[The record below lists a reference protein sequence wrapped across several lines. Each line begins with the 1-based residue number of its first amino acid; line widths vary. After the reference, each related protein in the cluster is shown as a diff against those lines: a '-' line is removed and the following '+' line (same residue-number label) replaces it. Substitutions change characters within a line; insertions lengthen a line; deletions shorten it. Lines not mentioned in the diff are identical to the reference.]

1 MGCCVLKT
9 VYIVDDSETNL
20 LVARDAIK
28 DKYRV
33 ATMSSANKLFSLLEK
48 RLPDLILIDIEMPD
62 LNGFDALEALKANPA
77 YKNIPV
83 IFLTSASDPDTEV
96 RGFELGAV
104 DFISKPFSGPVLI
117 NRLKTHLKI
126 DELIKDR
133 TSQLES
139 LQNGLVFV
147 LSDIIESR
155 DKETGNHIART
166 SAYLH
171 ILINRMIERGVYADE
186 LVGIDVDSLIA
197 SARLHDIGK
206 IAISDTILNKP
217 SKLDFEEFEIMKT
230 HCNAG
235 EHIIDQI
242 YSWTGDIEF
251 LQYARQFVSAHHER
265 WDGNG
270 YPNSLAGK
278 DIPLLGRIMAIV
290 DVYDALTSVR
300 PYKDAFEFD
309 VAVEIITN
317 GRGTQFDPN
326 IVDIFLEAKDCFR
339 RVVE

>member
-1 MGCCVLKT
+1 MKT
-9 VYIVDDSETNL
+9 VFIVDDSETNL

-28 DKYRV
+28 DNYKV
-33 ATMSSANKLFSLLEK
+33 ATMSSATKLFSLLEK
-48 RLPDLILIDIEMPD
+48 RVPDLILIDIEMPD
-62 LNGFDALEALKANPA
+62 LNGFDALKTLKSNPI
-77 YKNIPV
+77 YERIPV
-83 IFLTSASDPDTEV
+83 IFLTSVSDPETEV

-104 DFISKPFSGPVLI
+104 DFISKPFSAPVLI
-117 NRLKTHLKI
+117 NRLQTHLKI
-126 DELIKDR
+126 DELIKMR

-139 LQNGLVFV
+139 FQNGLVFV

-155 DKETGNHIART
+155 DKETGSHIART

-171 ILINRMIERGVYADE
+171 ILIKHMIENNVYADE
-186 LVGIDVDSLIA
+186 LAPMDIEVLIA

-206 IAISDTILNKP
+206 IAISDVILNKP

-230 HCNAG
+230 HCCAG
-235 EHIIDQI
+235 EQIIDQI

-251 LQYARQFVSAHHER
+251 LRYARQFVSAHHER

-270 YPNSLAGK
+270 YPNQLSGLN
-278 DIPLLGRIMAIV
+278 IPLLGRIMAIV

-300 PYKDAFEFD
+300 PYKEAFEFD

-317 GRGTQFDPN
+317 GRGTQFDPY
-326 IVDIFLEAKDCFR
+326 IVDAFLEVKDCFKQ
-339 RVVE
+339 VDA